1 MTMSLCGQLLT
12 YACVTGFSPG
22 PNNILL
28 LASTSKY
35 GIKKCLRML
44 FGIWIG
50 FLCICMICSIFCTAL
65 VSLVPAI
72 RPYMKYVGAAYLV
85 YLAWQTFRR
94 SPAGEGE
101 EKIPSFLTG
110 FMLQFL
116 NIKVII
122 LVMTA
127 YSGFILPGNTGFTAL
142 LLGAFPL
149 LAGIGGGNLIWSAL
163 GGLLRQYYNKYY
175 RFINTVMALLLLWC
189 AWRVLT

>member
-1 MTMSLCGQLLT
+1 MSSDKFGNVV
-12 YACVTGFSPG
+12 AVTERGE
-22 PNNILL
+22 
-28 LASTSKY
+28 
-35 GIKKCLRML
+35 L
-44 FGIWIG
+44 FCFKNGEICRS
-50 FLCICMICSIFCTAL
+50 FL
-65 VSLVPAI
+65 
-72 RPYMKYVGAAYLV
+72 K
-85 YLAWQTFRR
+85 
-94 SPAGEGE
+94 GE